1 LVALF
6 WHKEGRKPTRLV
18 VSEIRF
24 ICSTVKR
31 SSEPQPYQ
39 NHKVASEVDLTVA
52 KPYSQQTRPTF
63 KIRAQTVARPELAG

>member
-24 ICSTVKR
+24 IMPGGQAKFWTRTV
-31 SSEPQPYQ
+31 P
-39 NHKVASEVDLTVA
+39 AS
-52 KPYSQQTRPTF
+52 
-63 KIRAQTVARPELAG
+63 